1 VTGPDDEFESFLRGK
16 KPLFSRDPD
25 HSLEPPAE
33 LDRIVLAQARE
44 AIEAPREQRMYRAPR
59 WTAPVALAATVL
71 LTFGVV
77 MQFGSPERMLEPVV
91 SVQPVAREVAYPAA
105 SATAPAERA
114 PEERNAR
121 VTAPDTE
128 SVPGDAPVMVDLG
141 PTEAE
146 VAGER
151 AAQALANDSRQGAR
165 FAPAPANLAVTEQSA
180 ASAGAGA
187 LSAEPPPAPPP
198 PRPATAYAARGQPTA
213 DSVETDG
220 AQAKAASA
228 ADKQAPLAASE
239 PAFRADPKR
248 WEAAIAEMRAA
259 GELDRA
265 AAEEQLLHE
274 RFPHHRA
281 APGAPDR

>member
-16 KPLFSRDPD
+16 NPLFGRDPD
-25 HSLEPPAE
+25 HTLEPPAE

-91 SVQPVAREVAYPAA
+91 SVQPVTREVAYPAGPA
-105 SATAPAERA
+105 AAPAERA
-114 PEERNAR
+114 REELDAR
-121 VTAPDTE
+121 ITAADAATAPA
-128 SVPGDAPVMVDLG
+128 DAPVMVDLG

-146 VAGER
+146 IAGER
-151 AAQALANDSRQGAR
+151 AAQLPENDSRQGAR
-165 FAPAPANLAVTEQSA
+165 FAPAPANLAVTEQST

-187 LSAEPPPAPPP
+187 EPPPPPAP
-198 PRPATAYAARGQPTA
+198 RPAAAYAARALPMGDSTETA
-213 DSVETDG
+213 GT
-220 AQAKAASA
+220 QAKAAAQLDKPA
-228 ADKQAPLAASE
+228 AAAAAE
-239 PAFRADPKR
+239 PAFRADPR
-248 WEAAIAEMRAA
+248 QWETAIAEMRAA
-259 GELDRA
+259 GQIERA
-265 AAEEQLLHE
+265 AAEEQMLHE